1 MAVYIYRIKGASRT
15 TFGEF
20 DGIEDLKAYI
30 HNYNDESVEAIG
42 LSNTHFVWDCDLHNC
57 VNGKT
62 ESNKHNTAIYN
73 GLKAALERG
82 FLSEKEFKENAEC
95 LEVKNGK

>member
-15 TFGEF
+15 KFGEF
-20 DGIEDLKAYI
+20 DGIEDLKTYI
-30 HNYNDESVEAIG
+30 HN
-42 LSNTHFVWDCDLHNC
+42 
-57 VNGKT
+57 
-62 ESNKHNTAIYN
+62 HNTAIYN

-82 FLSEKEFKENAEC
+82 FLTKKEFQENAEC